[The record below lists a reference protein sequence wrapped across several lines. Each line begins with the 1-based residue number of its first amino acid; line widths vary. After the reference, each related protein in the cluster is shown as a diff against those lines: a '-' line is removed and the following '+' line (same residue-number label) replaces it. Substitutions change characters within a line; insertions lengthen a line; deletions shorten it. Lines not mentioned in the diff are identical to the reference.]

1 MTPTADGSHRL
12 RGKQRPE
19 TAALRTFT
27 GLQRTTGPAER
38 ALGDVGALTELEAQ
52 TDDGQRD
59 PPRQQQEEETVST
72 QHLVKSLDGVLF

>member
-38 ALGDVGALTELEAQ
+38 ALGDGL
-52 TDDGQRD
+52 
-59 PPRQQQEEETVST
+59 
-72 QHLVKSLDGVLF
+72 